1 MHPLVDYVVLALE
14 FVHVVKGADD
24 YSLTAS
30 RYGCVVAAR
39 IRNSPIGVLEYNHGV
54 PVGPLSVV
62 LATGDVVCA
71 VHKTRALGTNTFIG
85 NLHHEFVADLVIA
98 VSVGAVPVEEAGHG

>member
-1 MHPLVDYVVLALE
+1 MHPLVDYVVLTLE
-14 FVHVVKGADD
+14 LVHFGEGADYD
-24 YSLTAS
+24 SLGAL
-30 RYGCVVAAR
+30 RYWCVVAAR

-71 VHKTRALGTNTFIG
+71 VHRAVTLWTGSLIRY
-85 NLHHEFVADLVIA
+85 LHHEFVADLVGA
-98 VSVGAVPVEEAGHG
+98 VGAVPVEQSGH